1 MRYTGINVGR
11 RIHVICQSCHDDD
24 VVVVVVVVVDKAP
37 GMARIHMVMELEME

>member
-11 RIHVICQSCHDDD
+11 RIDVICLSCHDDD
-24 VVVVVVVVVDKAP
+24 DDDVVVDKAP

>member
-24 VVVVVVVVVDKAP
+24 DVVVVVVVDKAP
-37 GMARIHMVMELEME
+37 GMARIHVVMELEME

>member
-24 VVVVVVVVVDKAP
+24 DVVVVVVDKAP
-37 GMARIHMVMELEME
+37 GMARIHVVMELEME